1 MRQRRFPV
9 SSLSG
14 TLNKFQRR
22 FGYLRIIPKSRE
34 PVNAGFVSEP
44 SELPL
49 CKLTSS
55 LLDFFHRQRERYLP
69 VQMSTQLRITNKL
82 KRFRIG
88 WNARQY
94 ESVHFIQPAIAN
106 H

>member
-1 MRQRRFPV
+1 MRQRRFL
-9 SSLSG
+9 SLSG

-22 FGYLRIIPKSRE
+22 FGYLRIVPKSRE

-55 LLDFFHRQRERYLP
+55 LLDFFHRRRERYIS
-69 VQMSTQLRITNKL
+69 VQMSTQLRVTDKL
-82 KRFRIG
+82 KRFRI
-88 WNARQY
+88 WRHARQY
-94 ESVHFIQPAIAN
+94 ESVHFIKPAIAN